1 MVVLFDTNYTHPTV
15 YTDFCYQKSIT
26 AEYHRSLLRPV
37 YGWFARII
45 AQLDH
50 YFNRSFCEYK
60 PLDKLELVIFK
71 RGFNSLRFSYMM
83 KGTGLTEFGIGTP
96 RPQLNVSATLHHSA
110 FDLASWDRVLL
121 PFYAPI

>member
-1 MVVLFDTNYTHPTV
+1 MSRK
-15 YTDFCYQKSIT
+15 QKRMGPVGCFGQI
-26 AEYHRSLLRPV
+26 ENIKRQSLI
-37 YGWFARII
+37 Y
-45 AQLDH
+45 
-50 YFNRSFCEYK
+50 
-60 PLDKLELVIFK
+60 K

-110 FDLASWDRVLL
+110 FDLASWDRILL

>member
-1 MVVLFDTNYTHPTV
+1 MTKICRLLRTVLLLVLFLNLFLP
-15 YTDFCYQKSIT
+15 IRAG
-26 AEYHRSLLRPV
+26 AE
-37 YGWFARII
+37 
-45 AQLDH
+45 
-50 YFNRSFCEYK
+50 EMEE
-60 PLDKLELVIFK
+60 LELVIFK
-71 RGFNSLRFSYMM
+71 RGSHSLRFSYMM

>member
-1 MVVLFDTNYTHPTV
+1 MPRRQCVLGAVRFVPAHPLGIVSAEQFD
-15 YTDFCYQKSIT
+15 Q
-26 AEYHRSLLRPV
+26 
-37 YGWFARII
+37 
-45 AQLDH
+45 
-50 YFNRSFCEYK
+50 
-60 PLDKLELVIFK
+60 LELVIYK

-110 FDLASWDRVLL
+110 FDLASWDRMLL

>member
-1 MVVLFDTNYTHPTV
+1 MIDLHL
-15 YTDFCYQKSIT
+15 S
-26 AEYHRSLLRPV
+26 A
-37 YGWFARII
+37 FAPRWRFLYAVRIDAYI
-45 AQLDH
+45 
-50 YFNRSFCEYK
+50 FCEY
-60 PLDKLELVIFK
+60 PLRNEKEQGVFHPRSYRRICAIQFNKLELVIYK

-110 FDLASWDRVLL
+110 FDLASWDRILL

>member
-1 MVVLFDTNYTHPTV
+1 MAFIVVRTTLLYAMYRSAPLLF
-15 YTDFCYQKSIT
+15 
-26 AEYHRSLLRPV
+26 
-37 YGWFARII
+37 
-45 AQLDH
+45 
-50 YFNRSFCEYK
+50 
-60 PLDKLELVIFK
+60 DKLELVIYK

-83 KGTGLTEFGIGTP
+83 KGTGLTEFAIGTL